1 MRLIKKH
8 TKEELIIKQCKKN
21 DPKAQRA
28 LFDTHAPKMLA
39 VCSRY
44 TKTLEEA
51 EEVLS
56 NGFIKVLTRIKQY
69 NGEGSFEGWIRR
81 IMVNESLNYIRGKQ
95 ALFVEI
101 DENKLSKQDFFV
113 EEENFAEEELLKM
126 IAQLPEGY
134 RAVFNLYAIEGYNH
148 KEIAEKLGV
157 TESTSKTQLRRA
169 RLHLQGAIEEQEKK
183 TLKSEASSR

>member
-1 MRLIKKH
+1 MKLIKKH
-8 TKEELIIKQCKKN
+8 SKEELLIKQCKKN
-21 DPKAQRA
+21 NPKAQRE
-28 LFDTHAPKMLA
+28 LFDAHAPKMLA

-56 NGFIKVLTRIKQY
+56 NGFIKVLTKIKQY
-69 NGEGSFEGWIRR
+69 NGEGSFEGWVRR

-95 ALFVEI
+95 TLYVEI
-101 DENKLSKQDFFV
+101 DEDKLSKEDFLI

-148 KEIAEKLGV
+148 KEVAEKLGV

-169 RLHLQGAIEEQEKK
+169 RLYLQNAIEQQEKK
-183 TLKSEASSR
+183 NLKSEASGR